1 MKFSI
6 KCTFTFFWIFLLIR
20 QNKIKHHSVTNHIYE
35 NITRLETFGVMKI
48 IVKFLNISIYVILD
62 STLLSFALLWMF
74 WFWQFTT
81 HKRVKLCHVINM
93 YANMSKDQQCTAYI
107 SILLLK
113 FLPVKKRLVYVSLFW
128 NMYNMCYMSGELSRC
143 PWISLG
149 CAPSSACHRLAPD
162 GSC

>member
-1 MKFSI
+1 MSGKIRFILPNIYFTNLYS
-6 KCTFTFFWIFLLIR
+6 TFTFFWIFLLIC

-35 NITRLETFGVMKI
+35 NITQLETFGVMKI

-74 WFWQFTT
+74 WFWQLTT

-113 FLPVKKRLVYVSLFW
+113 FLPVKKTPCICVIILKYVQYVLYVRRTFQMSLNLVGLRSL
-128 NMYNMCYMSGELSRC
+128 
-143 PWISLG
+143 
-149 CAPSSACHRLAPD
+149 
-162 GSC
+162 